1 MIAYIF
7 LLVCA
12 FDMCNTMYPCETDI
26 VLSYLKSKL
35 INLSYYSIYYFSCG
49 QILFSKLKTKY
60 GPMLKIVGNTF
71 NKFLTDNHIINP
83 NSIQNPAS
91 LILDFYLNGQNTQ
104 QIDVLYTY
112 NNVAFS
118 NLEVCWPEDTK
129 KATAYD
135 FIIASYKECGQ
146 NCTNKLHYKTF
157 PTQFDYSKCYIRF
170 LSMELTYENTVYP
183 IKLEADYYNHY
194 YMGNVI
200 DSHFFKYYL
209 TNVLNLNIDLNA
221 DNFDYSVSL
230 IDQDVNILTLT
241 SKQYIILEKNSYK
254 IFENN
259 DTLEDESLK
268 NEDTEYV
275 TLENINY

>member
-1 MIAYIF
+1 
-7 LLVCA
+7 
-12 FDMCNTMYPCETDI
+12 
-26 VLSYLKSKL
+26 
-35 INLSYYSIYYFSCG
+35 
-49 QILFSKLKTKY
+49 
-60 GPMLKIVGNTF
+60 MLKIVGNTF

-91 LILDFYLNGQNTQ
+91 LMLEFYLNGQNMR

-118 NLEVCWPEDTK
+118 NLEVCLPEDTK
-129 KATAYD
+129 KDTAYD

-170 LSMELTYENTVYP
+170 LSMELTFENTVYP

-194 YMGNVI
+194 YVGNII

-209 TNVLNLNIDLNA
+209 INVLNLNIDLNSETC
-221 DNFDYSVSL
+221 DYIVTL

-241 SKQYIILEKNSYK
+241 SKQVIILEKNSYK
-254 IFENN
+254 IFDKENLN
-259 DTLEDESLK
+259 EDEILEKEDTCSD
-268 NEDTEYV
+268 EDTEYV
-275 TLENINY
+275 TLDNTNY